1 MKIIIVGAG
10 FTGTQLAKRLID
22 EKNDIILIDRDEDIV
37 RHVSNRLDCM
47 VMQADGNSLATL
59 QEAGIAEA
67 DALVAVTG
75 TDELNMIT
83 CSLVNSLYPSVLKIA
98 RVRNYDY
105 YLNSAKDDNSSKHL
119 YGIDFMIHPDV
130 EAAEAISAA
139 IEHGAVTEVVDLE
152 NTDYELVLLN
162 IEKHS
167 PFNEQTVQSIRH
179 LTDIPF
185 LVAYIENNGVSA
197 MPSGATVI
205 HENDRVGL
213 LTAKSNV
220 TALLTVCGTTIRE
233 FRKIAIL
240 GAGKIGTSVA
250 EKLVVRE
257 KTNILSRFLDIRK
270 KITRK
275 IVMIDPDDQLTK
287 EAAERFPS
295 VNVFR
300 ADIADEGIIEEENLS
315 SYNLI
320 IAASHNHEKNM
331 ISSAYL
337 KSLGAERTVCLV
349 ASSSYATIA
358 RNIGIDVAV
367 PIRDTII
374 DSIISHLRGKSVSS
388 IHTISDSGLELEE
401 IQISEKASV
410 INKTLKEISEPGL
423 FLILLYCPK
432 DSDKYVIPDGNTK
445 LEIGDKIILIVN
457 TKDDKRI
464 MGKFGIQ

>member
-22 EKNDIILIDRDEDIV
+22 EKNDIILIDRNEDLV

-47 VMQADGNSLATL
+47 VMQADGNSLSTL

-105 YLNSAKDDNSSKHL
+105 YINSAKDDNSSKHL

-130 EAAEAISAA
+130 EAAEAITAA

-152 NTDYELVLLN
+152 NTDYELIQLYV
-162 IEKHS
+162 EKDS
-167 PFNEQTVQSIRH
+167 PLREQTIQSIRQ
-179 LTDIPF
+179 LTTIPF
-185 LVAYIENNGVSA
+185 LVAYVEKNGVSS
-197 MPSGATVI
+197 MPSGATII
-205 HENDRVGL
+205 HENDRIGI

-220 TALLTVCGTTIRE
+220 TALLTICGTRIQE

-240 GAGKIGTSVA
+240 GAGKIGTGVA
-250 EKLVVRE
+250 EKLVVHE
-257 KTNILSRFLDIRK
+257 KSNFLSRFLDIKK
-270 KITRK
+270 KISRK
-275 IVMIDPDDQLTK
+275 IIMIDSDDKLTK
-287 EAAERFPS
+287 EAAERFPEI
-295 VNVFR
+295 NVFR
-300 ADIADEGIIEEENLS
+300 ADIADESIIDEENLS
-315 SYNLI
+315 SYDLI

-349 ASSSYATIA
+349 TSSSYATIA
-358 RNIGIDVAV
+358 RNIGIDVAI

-374 DSIISHLRGKSVSS
+374 DSIISHLRGKGVSS

-401 IQISEKASV
+401 IQISEKAS
-410 INKTLKEISEPGL
+410 ITDKPLKEIAEPGL
-423 FLILLYCPK
+423 FLILLYCQK
-432 DSDKYVIPDGNTK
+432 DSEKYVIPDGNTK
-445 LEIGDKIILIVN
+445 LEQGDKIILIIN
-457 TKDDKRI
+457 TKDDNRV